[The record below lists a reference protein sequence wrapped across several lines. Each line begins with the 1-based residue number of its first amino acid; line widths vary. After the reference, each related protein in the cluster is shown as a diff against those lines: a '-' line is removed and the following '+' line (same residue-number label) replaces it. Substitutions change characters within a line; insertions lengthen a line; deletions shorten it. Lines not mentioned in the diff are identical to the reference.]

1 MDTSERSFM
10 ELAITEAVKSRSEDD
25 RLHPK
30 VGAVVVTNGKVRM
43 TGFRGNPNPGD
54 HAEFGALNQIP
65 GDEDLSRATVFTTLE
80 PCTRRHGNNLPCA
93 DWLIR
98 RRVKRVLVGILDPNP
113 EIYATSYH
121 RLRAAGIEVQ
131 LFEHDLVLRIEDMNR
146 EWIREQGAR
155 LTSPVTAGEVYLE
168 GVEIRGG
175 EGGVG
180 PGGNAR
186 AKGGKSQGIRMIGG
200 SITGGKGGDGG
211 GKGGDA
217 SLEGGDG
224 D

>member
-1 MDTSERSFM
+1 MNTSERSFM
-10 ELAITEAVKSRSEDD
+10 ELAVTEAAQSHSEDD

-30 VGAVVVTNGKVRM
+30 VGAVIVKNGKVRM

-54 HAEFGALNQIP
+54 HAEFGALKQIP
-65 GDEDLSRATVFTTLE
+65 EDEDLTGATVFTTLE
-80 PCTRRHGNNLPCA
+80 PCTRRHRNNLPCS

-98 RRVKRVLVGILDPNP
+98 RRVKRVVIGILDPNP
-113 EIYATSYH
+113 EIYATSYK
-121 RLRAAGIEVQ
+121 RLLAAGIEVQ
-131 LFEHDLVLRIEDMNR
+131 LFDHDLVLRIEDMNR
-146 EWIREQGAR
+146 QWIREQGDK
-155 LTSPVTAGEVYLE
+155 LTSPVTARDVYLE
-168 GVEIRGG
+168 GVEICGG

-186 AKGGKSQGIRMIGG
+186 AKGEKGQGVRMIGG
-200 SITGGKGGDGG
+200 SIIGGKGGESG

-224 D
+224 